1 MEGLILRTTKLLGL
15 AGAALAL
22 SFMAGCSK
30 QPDPAQRAMN
40 AAQQADASATRA
52 EAASTAAQS
61 AGQQAAASATK
72 VEQAAAD
79 AKAAADRAEAI
90 AAKTSMGGH
99 HRGHRHAMMHHR
111 RHRMS
116 KNRKLRRLRPRLVL
130 NHEETLNV
138 AKGARV
144 RHGRPFA
151 IWSTTCLTTQQSR
164 LKLSFEEAPIP
175 KLFA

>member
-22 SFMAGCSK
+22 SFMAGCSS

-52 EAASTAAQS
+52 EAASPAAQN
-61 AGQQAAASATK
+61 AAQQAQASATK

-90 AAKTSMGGH
+90 AAKTSMGGGH
-99 HRGHRHAMMHHR
+99 HRGRRHAMM
-111 RHRMS
+111 
-116 KNRKLRRLRPRLVL
+116 
-130 NHEETLNV
+130 
-138 AKGARV
+138 
-144 RHGRPFA
+144 
-151 IWSTTCLTTQQSR
+151 
-164 LKLSFEEAPIP
+164 
-175 KLFA
+175 